1 MIPWLSPGAPFPPVA
16 AALRD
21 PNGLLAAGGRLDV
34 DTLLRA
40 YRSGIFP
47 WYAHD
52 DPILWWSPD
61 PRMVLD
67 PSSVHVSH
75 SLTKTLRNTRY
86 EVLADT
92 AFADVIDNCADLRR
106 DDGTWINPAIR
117 SVYLELHDQGYA
129 HSIEVWSDDNLVGG
143 LYGLAI
149 GRIFFGESMFHMQ
162 RDASKIAL
170 VHLCRQL
177 KRWGFGLIDCQME
190 TTHLASMGAVPIPR
204 DAFVA
209 RLAELVDCGMPPG
222 KWRLDDELVT

>member
-1 MIPWLSPGAPFPPVA
+1 MIPWLPPGAPFPPVA

-67 PSSVHVSH
+67 PSCVHVSH
-75 SLTKTLRNTRY
+75 SLIKTLRNASY
-86 EVLADT
+86 EVHADT

-129 HSIEVWSDDNLVGG
+129 HSIEVWNEDNLVGG

-149 GRIFFGESMFHMQ
+149 GRIFFGESMFHVQ
-162 RDASKIAL
+162 RDASKVAL

-177 KRWGFGLIDCQME
+177 QRWGFGLIDCQME
-190 TTHLASMGAVPIPR
+190 TSHLASMGAVPIPR
-204 DAFVA
+204 DAFIA
-209 RLAELVDCGMPPG
+209 RLAELVDCGLVPG
-222 KWRLDDELVT
+222 KWRLDNELLT

>member
-1 MIPWLSPGAPFPPVA
+1 MIPWLPPGAPFPPVA

-67 PSSVHVSH
+67 PSCVHVSH
-75 SLTKTLRNTRY
+75 SLIKTLRNASY
-86 EVLADT
+86 EVHADT

-129 HSIEVWSDDNLVGG
+129 HSIEVWNEDNLVGG

-149 GRIFFGESMFHMQ
+149 GRIFFGESMFHVQ
-162 RDASKIAL
+162 RDASKVAL

-177 KRWGFGLIDCQME
+177 QRWGFGLIDCQME
-190 TTHLASMGAVPIPR
+190 TSHLASMGAVPIPR
-204 DAFVA
+204 DAFIA
-209 RLAELVDCGMPPG
+209 RLAELVDCGLAPG
-222 KWRLDDELVT
+222 KWRLDNELLT

>member
-1 MIPWLSPGAPFPPVA
+1 VA

-34 DTLLRA
+34 NTLLRA

-67 PSSVHVSH
+67 PASVHVSH
-75 SLTKTLRNTRY
+75 SLLKTLRNGRH
-86 EVLADT
+86 EVRADT
-92 AFADVIDNCADLRR
+92 AFAEVIDNCADLRR

-117 SVYLELHDQGYA
+117 SAYLELHEQGHA
-129 HSIEVWSDDNLVGG
+129 HSIEVWLDDNLVGG
-143 LYGLAI
+143 LYGLTI
-149 GRIFFGESMFHMQ
+149 GRIFFGESMFHVQ

-170 VHLCRQL
+170 VQLCRQL

-190 TTHLASMGAVPIPR
+190 TSHLASMGAVPIPR
-204 DAFVA
+204 DAFIA
-209 RLAELVDCGMPPG
+209 RLADLVNCGMAPG
-222 KWRLDDELVT
+222 KWRLDDELFA

>member
-1 MIPWLSPGAPFPPVA
+1 MIPWLSPGSDFPPVA

-61 PRMVLD
+61 PRMVLE
-67 PSSVHVSH
+67 PRAIHVTR
-75 SLTKTLRNTRY
+75 SLGKTLRHGTFEIRS
-86 EVLADT
+86 DT
-92 AFADVIDNCADLRR
+92 AFEDVIDNCADLRR

-117 SVYLELHDQGYA
+117 SVYVELFERGYA
-129 HSIEVWSDDNLVGG
+129 HSIETWVDDNLVGG

-149 GRIFFGESMFHMQ
+149 GRVFFGESMFHVQ
-162 RDASKIAL
+162 RDASKLAL

-177 KRWGFGLIDCQME
+177 ERWNYGLIDCQME

-204 DAFVA
+204 DEFID
-209 RLAELVDCGMPPG
+209 RLADLVDSADSPG
-222 KWRLDDELVT
+222 KWQLDHDLSA